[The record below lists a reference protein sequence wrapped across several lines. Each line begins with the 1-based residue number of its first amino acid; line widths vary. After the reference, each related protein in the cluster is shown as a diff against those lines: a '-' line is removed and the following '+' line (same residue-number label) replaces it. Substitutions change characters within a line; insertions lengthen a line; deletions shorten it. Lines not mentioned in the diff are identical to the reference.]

1 MLEIIKTLTFD
12 DLPTRPP
19 ITGRP
24 KLSEDIQQTIALLS
38 GWDGATRRLVK
49 VTPTGTLRVGSAKA
63 RGITNALSVGD
74 NTKQT
79 LSDIKTSEAMLRAFP
94 DNVGKVFVNINTVA
108 DENIGYPL
116 FTGEWVSISVN
127 NLSSLQLW
135 FEKDTDRIA
144 VIYTE

>member
-1 MLEIIKTLTFD
+1 MWLGWCYTAII
-12 DLPTRPP
+12 R
-19 ITGRP
+19 
-24 KLSEDIQQTIALLS
+24 
-38 GWDGATRRLVK
+38 
-49 VTPTGTLRVGSAKA
+49 VTPTGALRVCSAKA
-63 RGITNALSVGD
+63 RGVTNALSVGD

>member
-24 KLSEDIQQTIALLS
+24 KLSDDIQQTIALLS
-38 GWDGATRRLVK
+38 GWDGATRRLLRVS
-49 VTPTGTLRVGSAKA
+49 PTGALRVCSAKA
-63 RGITNALSVGD
+63 KGVYNITAG
-74 NTKQT
+74 
-79 LSDIKTSEAMLRAFP
+79 SDDLKVSCIDCPVSEIMIRAFP
-94 DNVGKVFVNINTVA
+94 DNIGKVFVNVNAEA
-108 DENIGYPL
+108 DENVGYPI

-135 FEKDTDRIA
+135 FEKQDDKIA
-144 VIYTE
+144 GIYTE

>member
-24 KLSEDIQQTIALLS
+24 KLSDDLQQTIALLS
-38 GWDGATRRLVK
+38 GWDGATRRLLK
-49 VTPTGTLRVGSAKA
+49 VTPAGILRVTSARAK
-63 RGITNALSVGD
+63 GVYNFNAVAPNS
-74 NTKQT
+74 KQT
-79 LSDIKTSEAMLRAFP
+79 LPDIKTSEAMVRAFP
-94 DNVGKVFVNINTVA
+94 SNVGNVFVNINAVA
-108 DENIGYPL
+108 DDHVGYPL
-116 FTGEWVSISVN
+116 YVGEWVSLAVN

-135 FEKDTDRIA
+135 FEKSADGIA